1 MNLRYLYNH
10 HKNTVTIQAELM
22 RYLPAENAPHSW
34 STRKLRPGE
43 IDVVSEK
50 TFRQIDTAAIHAYVE
65 SLYATDAAMQAQA
78 TKAEAT

>member
-22 RYLPAENAPHSW
+22 RYLPAENAPYSW
-34 STRKLRPGE
+34 STLKPRPGE

-50 TFRQIDTAAIHAYVE
+50 TFRQSDTAAIHAYVE

-78 TKAEAT
+78 TEAEAT